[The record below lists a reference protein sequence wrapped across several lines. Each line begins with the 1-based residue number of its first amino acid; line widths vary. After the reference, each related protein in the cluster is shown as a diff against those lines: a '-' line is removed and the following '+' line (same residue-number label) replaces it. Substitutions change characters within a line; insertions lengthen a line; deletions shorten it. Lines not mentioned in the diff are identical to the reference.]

1 MPQLIRMAASIRF
14 MILFILFIYKDVS
27 SSFSSSSQR
36 TDTRS
41 FGRIRGGGP
50 HLFINLIFL
59 RFPFA
64 LTAKCNQ

>member
-1 MPQLIRMAASIRF
+1 MPQLIRMAASIPF

-41 FGRIRGGGP
+41 FGRIRGGV
-50 HLFINLIFL
+50 
-59 RFPFA
+59 
-64 LTAKCNQ
+64 